1 MCRGLPYYRSS
12 DNCEIAPIDD
22 RSALGVWGKHEI
34 GFDKREEHMPK
45 RDGQKRDAD
54 VLLRVVIALR
64 RIKAERDL
72 SDRAMAMQANVSYAF
87 FKDIMDNG
95 GNPSILVLDD
105 MARRLGV
112 ALQDLLKDYTPT
124 EKRALLR
131 AWEAGELR
139 REGLRTARAEAAAR
153 QEKDAKSAAR
163 HTARPKTT
171 RVSARNESK

>member
-1 MCRGLPYYRSS
+1 
-12 DNCEIAPIDD
+12 
-22 RSALGVWGKHEI
+22 
-34 GFDKREEHMPK
+34 MPK
-45 RDGQKRDAD
+45 RDGHKRDAD

-72 SDRAMAMQANVSYAF
+72 SDRAMAIQANVSYAF

-112 ALQDLLKDYTPT
+112 TLQDLLKDYTPA

-139 REGLRTARAEAAAR
+139 REGLRAARAAAATK
-153 QEKDAKSAAR
+153 QEKDARSAAR
-163 HTARPKTT
+163 DISRRKTSRAPARKGG
-171 RVSARNESK
+171 K

>member
-1 MCRGLPYYRSS
+1 
-12 DNCEIAPIDD
+12 
-22 RSALGVWGKHEI
+22 
-34 GFDKREEHMPK
+34 MPK
-45 RDGQKRDAD
+45 RDGHKRDAD

-72 SDRAMAMQANVSYAF
+72 SDRAMAIQTNVSYAF

-112 ALQDLLKDYTPT
+112 TLQDLLKAYTPA

-139 REGLRTARAEAAAR
+139 DARVCARRASKPRRSRKETPRARRAVLRDGRRRVRRPERGASEFIERAAE
-153 QEKDAKSAAR
+153 
-163 HTARPKTT
+163 
-171 RVSARNESK
+171 

>member
-1 MCRGLPYYRSS
+1 
-12 DNCEIAPIDD
+12 
-22 RSALGVWGKHEI
+22 
-34 GFDKREEHMPK
+34 MPK

-72 SDRAMAMQANVSYAF
+72 SDRAMAIQTNVSYAF

-112 ALQDLLKDYTPT
+112 TLQDLLKDYAPA

-131 AWEAGELR
+131 AWEVGELR
-139 REGLRTARAEAAAR
+139 RKDLRAARAETAAKK
-153 QEKDAKSAAR
+153 EKETKSAAR
-163 HTARPKTT
+163 DALRQKASRAST
-171 RVSARNESK
+171 RKESK

>member
-1 MCRGLPYYRSS
+1 
-12 DNCEIAPIDD
+12 
-22 RSALGVWGKHEI
+22 
-34 GFDKREEHMPK
+34 MPK
-45 RDGQKRDAD
+45 RDGHKRDAD

-72 SDRAMAMQANVSYAF
+72 SDRAMAIQTNVSYAF

-112 ALQDLLKDYTPT
+112 TLQDLLKDYTPA

-139 REGLRTARAEAAAR
+139 REGLRAARAEAAAS
-153 QEKDAKSAAR
+153 QEKAVKSTKRDA
-163 HTARPKTT
+163 ARPKTS
-171 RVSARNESK
+171 RAAARKGSK

>member
-1 MCRGLPYYRSS
+1 
-12 DNCEIAPIDD
+12 
-22 RSALGVWGKHEI
+22 
-34 GFDKREEHMPK
+34 MPK

-72 SDRAMAMQANVSYAF
+72 SDRAMAIQTNVSYAF

-112 ALQDLLKDYTPT
+112 TLQDLLKDYTPA

-139 REGLRTARAEAAAR
+139 REGLRAARAEATAS
-153 QEKDAKSAAR
+153 QEKVAKSTKRDA
-163 HTARPKTT
+163 TRPKTSRT
-171 RVSARNESK
+171 AARKGGS

>member
-1 MCRGLPYYRSS
+1 MTARHFEVLDKPT
-12 DNCEIAPIDD
+12 
-22 RSALGVWGKHEI
+22 I
-34 GFDKREEHMPK
+34 GSERREDHMPK
-45 RDGQKRDAD
+45 REGHKRDAD

-64 RIKAERDL
+64 RIKAEREL
-72 SDRAMAMQANVSYAF
+72 SDRAMAIQANVSYAF

-112 ALQDLLKDYTPT
+112 TLQDLLKDYAPA

-139 REGLRTARAEAAAR
+139 REGLRAARAGTAAKK
-153 QEKDAKSAAR
+153 EKDTKSAVRA
-163 HTARPKTT
+163 
-171 RVSARNESK
+171 SARKKSE

>member
-1 MCRGLPYYRSS
+1 
-12 DNCEIAPIDD
+12 
-22 RSALGVWGKHEI
+22 
-34 GFDKREEHMPK
+34 MPK
-45 RDGQKRDAD
+45 RDGHKRDAD

-72 SDRAMAMQANVSYAF
+72 SDRAMAIQTNVSYAF

-112 ALQDLLKDYTPT
+112 TLQDLLKDYTPA

-139 REGLRTARAEAAAR
+139 REGLRTARAAAATK
-153 QEKDAKSAAR
+153 QEKDAKSAISCDGRRRAR
-163 HTARPKTT
+163 RLAKGVSEFIAR
-171 RVSARNESK
+171 AAG

>member
-1 MCRGLPYYRSS
+1 MTVRIFEYRTNPQSVLRGART
-12 DNCEIAPIDD
+12 
-22 RSALGVWGKHEI
+22 K
-34 GFDKREEHMPK
+34 MPK
-45 RDGQKRDAD
+45 REGHKRDAD

-72 SDRAMAMQANVSYAF
+72 SDRAMAIQANVSYAF

-112 ALQDLLKDYTPT
+112 TLQDLLKDYAPA

-139 REGLRTARAEAAAR
+139 REGLRAARAETATKK
-153 QEKDAKSAAR
+153 EKDAKSAMRA
-163 HTARPKTT
+163 
-171 RVSARNESK
+171 SARKKSK

>member
-1 MCRGLPYYRSS
+1 
-12 DNCEIAPIDD
+12 
-22 RSALGVWGKHEI
+22 
-34 GFDKREEHMPK
+34 MPK

-72 SDRAMAMQANVSYAF
+72 SDRAMAIQSNVSYAF

-112 ALQDLLKDYTPT
+112 TLQDLLKDYTPA
-124 EKRALLR
+124 EKRSLLR

-139 REGLRTARAEAAAR
+139 REGLRAARVEAAAKEER
-153 QEKDAKSAAR
+153 DAKSAAR
-163 HTARPKTT
+163 GIARRKTS
-171 RVSARNESK
+171 RASARKESK